1 MPSSM
6 IPSLWQNP
14 LGLPDEPPLYDNQ
27 GRIGITVTSSATAHV
42 KGAWTDVLTVP
53 TTHPTYGIVVEV
65 LGVASSATASAMLVD
80 IGFGPTGG
88 EVDAITT
95 GDFASDAN
103 WTKGSNWQIGSG
115 VADQSTPTASDLS
128 QTPSPALIQG
138 EVYDVTYTIASRTA
152 GAIVVKI
159 GGTSGTSRSTN
170 ETFRETIIAGSGT
183 LIEFTADGTWDGNID
198 NVILVVSIHVVLP
211 NLNTWGAPGT
221 ADPGGCVY
229 NFPGVYIP
237 AGVEV
242 SARNQCVI
250 VSRNSQICV
259 WLGQNA
265 PTPYIAGQVVDY
277 GTVLA
282 SSSGT
287 LVTPGN
293 DAFGT
298 YIEIGTTDRDHTMWT
313 FGMDGQTET
322 LFTGNQNVHVIEIG
336 FGPDNSNVT
345 RIGSRWRV
353 PFGTSEEIAS
363 TIPPYAYAVV
373 PRGTKLWCRI
383 AGGDADVD
391 PRGIIIYGWD

>member
-1 MPSSM
+1 MPSSQ
-6 IPSLWQNP
+6 IPSLWQTT
-14 LGLPDEPPLYDNQ
+14 LGLPDLGNQ
-27 GRIGITVTSSATAHV
+27 GRDGVQVTGSGTAHT
-42 KGAWTDVLTVP
+42 KGSWFDLLLDPTD
-53 TTHPTYGIVVEV
+53 HPTYGIVVAFM
-65 LGVASSATASAMLVD
+65 GVGVSATATAMLVD

-88 EVDAITT
+88 
-95 GDFASDAN
+95 
-103 WTKGSNWQIGSG
+103 GS
-115 VADQSTPTASDLS
+115 
-128 QTPSPALIQG
+128 
-138 EVYDVTYTIASRTA
+138 
-152 GAIVVKI
+152 
-159 GGTSGTSRSTN
+159 
-170 ETFRETIIAGSGT
+170 ET
-183 LIEFTADGTWDGNID
+183 
-198 NVILVVSIHVVLP
+198 VVLP
-211 NLNTWGAPGT
+211 NLNAWGAPGT
-221 ADPGGCVY
+221 NDPGNHVY
-229 NFPGVYIP
+229 VFPGVYIP
-237 AGVEV
+237 AGVRV
-242 SARNQCVI
+242 SARNQGVI
-250 VSRNSQICV
+250 VSDTADVCV

-265 PTPYIAGQVVDY
+265 PTPFIAGAVSDY

-282 SSSGT
+282 TSIGT